1 LRPLPRP
8 VQRAL
13 LVGMLLGVLAVAVTQ
28 APATLAWAGLFVIAA
43 LGYLFY
49 RQLTWLRH
57 SEERL
62 TGLFRNSPVPAAVT
76 RIQDGQILEANEAFL
91 EMTGYR
97 REQLIGRTSVEVG
110 FWDSAQRRAAGV
122 QELKRRGRM
131 RDLEA
136 PFRRASGELAFG
148 IFHLELI
155 ELEGE
160 RRVVMTVQDISERR
174 RAQERLRNSEE
185 LLSATGR
192 MARVGGWELDLATY
206 GLTWSEEVYR
216 IHELDRSVRLSLP
229 AALDFYAPEARPV
242 IQGLVER
249 TIQTGDPFDVRL
261 PLITARGRRIQVRAI
276 GQAELR
282 DGKPMRLH
290 GAFQDVT
297 EEHQAAE
304 QLELLS
310 ERVLLATRAADA
322 GIWDWDTQRQEL
334 VWDDGMYRLYGVRPD
349 EFDDPRQAWERVI
362 HPEDRARVEAVREEA
377 KAGKPYEIEFRVV
390 RPDGALRYVKSYA
403 QAQRSDDGKLLRLT
417 GINLDV
423 TGRREIEEALR
434 ASQTFLSALINNT
447 DDLILASDRELRIT
461 LMNDAF
467 RRAIPRGFG
476 FALEEGDSL
485 ERIVLPERRDELHRI
500 FARVLDGERQ
510 RTESVSRLPN
520 GKVVYQDEAFNPVRD
535 GGGQV
540 TGISIFIHDVTQR
553 RHTEQ
558 TIQRIV
564 KATASAVGEPFFKSL
579 VHELAAALETRYA
592 CVCELAPEGHM
603 RTVAVSGDGGIVEN
617 FTYALAGT
625 PCEQVLRSG
634 LEFYPR
640 EVRTF
645 FPDDRAL
652 ADLAVESYLG
662 VALHTASGEP
672 MGLLAVLHDRPLA
685 ASDLARNLLS
695 IVAARAGAEL
705 ERLHMEAERQATLAA
720 LRQREA
726 TLQLAQ
732 QAGNAGAWDRDLT
745 SERLFWSEAVYRMMH
760 RDPSQFQP
768 DRTSWLRDV
777 VHPDD
782 RARVRAASDRTIA
795 EGNRL
800 DIEHRI
806 VLPDGSVR
814 HVHQRGEVMRDEEG
828 RPSRLIGIIQD
839 ITERTRSEEQVKASE
854 ERLRRLME
862 TTHVVPWTFDPGEH
876 RFTYVG
882 PQIEKI
888 VGYSADQWC
897 AGSLWQDRL
906 HPEDRAVAAQALRAQ
921 GDDREVEFR
930 FQAADGHW
938 VWLREM
944 ISSVPGREGQ
954 DTLQGFLMDVTDQ
967 KRAAEQLRLAA
978 EVFQSSGEAIVISDA
993 QLQIVTVNPAFTAIT
1008 GYTPPEAEGRTPYE
1022 LSRGVRS
1029 PDHDR
1034 DILND
1039 VQRCG
1044 YWQGE
1049 VWDRRK
1055 SGDSYPKWLTLSA
1068 VRDVNGRIAN
1078 YIEIFSDISERKER
1092 EERVRHLAH
1101 HDALTGLPNRV
1112 LLTDRIT
1119 QAVAMAHRNE
1129 TLVAVMFLDLDR
1141 FKNVNDSLGHSVGD
1155 KLLQEVAARLKA
1167 AMRAS
1172 DTVSRLGGDE
1182 FVILM
1187 PEAADQAAIAV
1198 AARKVL
1204 EAVGRPYS
1212 IDGYELMSTPSLGI
1226 SVFPG
1231 DGQDVETLLRNADAA
1246 MYHAK
1251 ESGRNNYQFFTQDMN
1266 ARALERLSLERSL
1279 RRALERD
1286 ELRLHYQPQYELT
1299 TGRMIGVE
1307 ALIRWEHP
1315 DEGLVSPARFMP
1327 FAEETGLILPIGAW
1341 VLERACWQN
1350 RHWQEAGLPEM
1361 RMSVNISALQFRQ
1374 PGFADTVRHA
1384 LLVSGLDAR
1393 YLELEVTESVIMHD
1407 AERVTSAL
1415 AELKRMGLE
1424 LAIDDFGTGYSSL
1437 SYLKRFPID
1446 RLKIDQSFVRDIPS
1460 DGEDA
1465 AIISAIIGLA
1475 RDLGLR
1481 TIAEGVETAE
1491 QLEFLRE
1498 HGCEEVQ
1505 GYLLSR
1511 PLPPEACAKLLREGG
1526 VVPVLR
1532 AA

>member
-1 LRPLPRP
+1 
-8 VQRAL
+8 
-13 LVGMLLGVLAVAVTQ
+13 M
-28 APATLAWAGLFVIAA
+28 
-43 LGYLFY
+43 
-49 RQLTWLRH
+49 
-57 SEERL
+57 
-62 TGLFRNSPVPAAVT
+62 
-76 RIQDGQILEANEAFL
+76 
-91 EMTGYR
+91 
-97 REQLIGRTSVEVG
+97 
-110 FWDSAQRRAAGV
+110 
-122 QELKRRGRM
+122 
-131 RDLEA
+131 
-136 PFRRASGELAFG
+136 
-148 IFHLELI
+148 
-155 ELEGE
+155 
-160 RRVVMTVQDISERR
+160 
-174 RAQERLRNSEE
+174 
-185 LLSATGR
+185 
-192 MARVGGWELDLATY
+192 
-206 GLTWSEEVYR
+206 
-216 IHELDRSVRLSLP
+216 
-229 AALDFYAPEARPV
+229 
-242 IQGLVER
+242 
-249 TIQTGDPFDVRL
+249 
-261 PLITARGRRIQVRAI
+261 

-282 DGKPMRLH
+282 DGKPIRLH
-290 GAFQDVT
+290 GAFQDIT

-304 QLELLS
+304 QLKLLS

-322 GIWDWDTQRQEL
+322 GIWDWDAQRQEL
-334 VWDDGMYRLYGVRPD
+334 VWDEGMYRLYGVQPSQFERPHD
-349 EFDDPRQAWERVI
+349 AWEHVV
-362 HPEDRARVEAVREEA
+362 HPEDRARVEQVREEA

-390 RPDGALRYVKSYA
+390 RPNGELRYVKSYA
-403 QAQRSDDGKLLRLT
+403 RAQRADDGTMLRLT
-417 GINLDV
+417 GFNLDV
-423 TGRREIEEALR
+423 TARRETEEALR
-434 ASQTFLSALINNT
+434 ASETFLSALINNT
-447 DDLILASDRELRIT
+447 DDLILASDRDLRIT
-461 LMNDAF
+461 LMNDAC
-467 RRAIPRGFG
+467 RRVIPRSFG
-476 FALEEGDSL
+476 FELQEGDSL
-485 ERIVLPERRDELHRI
+485 ERIVLPERREELHRR
-500 FARVLDGERQ
+500 FARVLEGERH
-510 RTESVSRLPN
+510 RAESVSRLPS
-520 GKVVYQDEAFNPVRD
+520 GKVVYQNEAFNPVRD
-535 GGGQV
+535 SSGAV

-564 KATASAVGEPFFKSL
+564 KATAAAVGEAFFKSL
-579 VHELAAALETRYA
+579 VQELAAALETRYA
-592 CVCELAPEGHM
+592 CVCELAGGGRM
-603 RTVAVSGDGGIVEN
+603 RTVAMAADGRILEN
-617 FTYALAGT
+617 FVYDLQGT

-640 EVRTF
+640 EVRTL
-645 FPDDRAL
+645 FPQDRAL
-652 ADLAVESYLG
+652 AEIEAESYLG

-672 MGLLAVLHDRPLA
+672 LGLLALLHDRPLA

-705 ERLHMEAERQATLAA
+705 ERLHMEAERQATLTA
-720 LRQREA
+720 LRQRET

-732 QAGNAGAWDRDLT
+732 QAGNVGAWDRDLT
-745 SERLFWSEAVYRMMH
+745 SGRIFWSEAVYRMMQ
-760 RDPSQFQP
+760 RDPARFEPS
-768 DRTSWLRDV
+768 RTSWLRDI

-782 RARVRAASDRTIA
+782 RERLRAAGDRTIGSGA
-795 EGNRL
+795 RL

-814 HVHQRGEVMRDEEG
+814 YVHQRGELMRDEEG
-828 RPSRLIGIIQD
+828 RPSHLIGIIQD
-839 ITERTRSEEQVKASE
+839 ITERKRSEEQVKASE
-854 ERLRRLME
+854 ERLRRLVE
-862 TTHVVPWTFDPGEH
+862 TTHVVPWTFDPHEQ
-876 RFTYVG
+876 RYTYVG

-888 VGYSADQWC
+888 VGYAAEQWC
-897 AGSLWQDRL
+897 EGSLWRERL
-906 HPEDRAVAAQALRAQ
+906 HPDDRAVALQALR
-921 GDDREVEFR
+921 GRGEDREVEFR

-944 ISSVPGREGQ
+944 ISRVPRQDGP

-993 QLQIVTVNPAFTAIT
+993 QLRIVTVNPAFTAIT
-1008 GYTPPEAEGRTPYE
+1008 GYTPQEAEGRTPYD

-1029 PDHDR
+1029 PEHDR
-1034 DILND
+1034 DLLNE

-1101 HDALTGLPNRV
+1101 HDALTGLPNRA

-1119 QAVAMAHRNE
+1119 QAIAMAHRNE
-1129 TLVAVMFLDLDR
+1129 SLAAVMFLDLDR

-1167 AMRAS
+1167 QMRAS

-1187 PEAADQAAIAV
+1187 PDAADQAAIAV
-1198 AARKVL
+1198 FARKVL
-1204 EAVGRPYS
+1204 DAVGRPYS
-1212 IDGYELMSTPSLGI
+1212 IDGHELVSTPSLGI

-1286 ELRLHYQPQYELT
+1286 ELRLHYQPQYDLAS
-1299 TGRMIGVE
+1299 GRMIGVE

-1315 DEGLVSPARFMP
+1315 EEGLISPARFMP

-1350 RHWQEAGLPEM
+1350 RQWQDAGLPAL

-1384 LLVSGLDAR
+1384 LQMSGLDAS

-1407 AERVTSAL
+1407 AQRVTAAL

-1460 DGEDA
+1460 DVEDA
-1465 AIISAIIGLA
+1465 AIISAIIGLT
-1475 RDLGLR
+1475 RNLGLR
-1481 TIAEGVETAE
+1481 TIAEGVETSE
-1491 QLEFLRE
+1491 QLEFLRAQ
-1498 HGCEEVQ
+1498 GCDEVQ
-1505 GYLLSR
+1505 GFLLSR
-1511 PLPPEACAKLLREGG
+1511 PVPPEACAQLLRDGG
-1526 VVPVLR
+1526 VVRVLR